1 MKERR
6 NFVQQLLNE
15 LELEG
20 ENLPGSSLVEI
31 AGNQRVLV
39 EKHFGVKEY
48 TRERIRVAVSFGC
61 VDVCGRCL
69 ELCHMNREQ
78 IIITGQINGITL
90 HRRKAP

>member
-39 EKHFGVKEY
+39 EKHFDGERTRTRLTLLSGEDRVNEIARMLGGDAESARKHAKEM
-48 TRERIRVAVSFGC
+48 IRG
-61 VDVCGRCL
+61 
-69 ELCHMNREQ
+69 
-78 IIITGQINGITL
+78 
-90 HRRKAP
+90 